1 MKRVGVI
8 TVKRGITPIEIGYIV
23 AAKELIV
30 LIVRDGGLRSALIA
44 RLSLQG
50 ESLVTL
56 DADPQDPYVYRI
68 APAPRILVIDKGM
81 LGDRLQAVA
90 DSSEW
95 RGVIAL
101 ADDGEDPV
109 AGDRLSTVRHGQALA
124 GVAETLERWRMPRAG

>member
-1 MKRVGVI
+1 M
-8 TVKRGITPIEIGYIV
+8 T
-23 AAKELIV
+23 AKELIV
-30 LIVRDGGLRSALIA
+30 LIIRDGGLRSALIA

-56 DADPQDPYVYRI
+56 DADPEDPHVHRI
-68 APAPRILVIDKGM
+68 APPPRILVIDKGV
-81 LGDRLQAVA
+81 LGGRLAAVA
-90 DSSEW
+90 ASRHW

-109 AGDRLSTVRHGQALA
+109 AGDPLCIVRHGQALA

>member
-1 MKRVGVI
+1 M
-8 TVKRGITPIEIGYIV
+8 

-56 DADPQDPYVYRI
+56 DADPEDPYVHRM
-68 APAPRILVIDKGM
+68 APAPRILVIDKGA
-81 LGDRLQAVA
+81 LGDRLERIAA
-90 DSSEW
+90 SSEW

-101 ADDGEDPV
+101 ANDGEEPV
-109 AGDRLSTVRHGQALA
+109 ASEPLSIVRHSQALA
-124 GVAETLERWRMPRAG
+124 GVAETLERWRAPRAG